1 MTLSDPTRTE
11 PGRYSARPDLDPRNR
26 YDPRDYDPR
35 EDYALR
41 QRDPRAD
48 IDRQPYDPRDYRE
61 ADTRPVHTR
70 FYRDKVNGKL
80 MGVCAG
86 IADYTGID
94 VLWVRLATLVFTFTT
109 GIGIP
114 IYFALG
120 FLSEKKPAALYADP
134 SEQRFWQGVRQS
146 PGRTARE
153 VRASFRDLDRRLAG
167 VEAYYVS
174 HNPRLSD
181 EIEKLR

>member
-1 MTLSDPTRTE
+1 
-11 PGRYSARPDLDPRNR
+11 
-26 YDPRDYDPR
+26 
-35 EDYALR
+35 
-41 QRDPRAD
+41 
-48 IDRQPYDPRDYRE
+48 
-61 ADTRPVHTR
+61 
-70 FYRDKVNGKL
+70 

-94 VLWVRLATLVFTFTT
+94 VLWVRLATLVFTFST

-120 FLSEKKPAALYADP
+120 LLAEKKPASLYSDR

-146 PGRTARE
+146 PARTARE
-153 VRASFRDLDRRLAG
+153 VRAQFRDLDRRLAN